1 VNAKYEVEGKE
12 EQKPMDMKG
21 AVETAQ
27 RYLER
32 EKSDRLAQVKHFV
45 TTSALSSSTTH
56 QLYFKTEQILE
67 EDEDVTSEKNYN
79 YFGSNIKVRH
89 KRLIVFDN

>member
-1 VNAKYEVEGKE
+1 LFAELQNTPDVRDDPLVNANYEIDEKE

-32 EKSDRLAQVKHFV
+32 DKSDRLAQVKNVVV
-45 TTSALSSSTTH
+45 TPTLSSSTTH
-56 QLYFKTEQILE
+56 QLYFKIE
-67 EDEDVTSEKNYN
+67 
-79 YFGSNIKVRH
+79 
-89 KRLIVFDN
+89 